1 MAQQHSN
8 GTVTDMQTGGQRDEA
23 DLTLKQRAE
32 AMAEQ
37 VQDRYGKAKERVADF
52 AEDVGEEVADRSHRL
67 RERFDGFEPGDA
79 GRAVLRQAKGAQW
92 PLLLIGGALGFGLAA
107 WMGGNEPKP
116 VPAARQRRRRR
127 S

>member
-37 VQDRYGKAKERVADF
+37 VQDRY
-52 AEDVGEEVADRSHRL
+52 GEEVADRSHRL